1 MNQKMVVT
9 NLRMEE
15 VNYLAVKALAGEAG
29 MSVNEY
35 VNTIVWEYSGK
46 KQLGIKPEKK
56 SRRNRKSFWDI
67 YKIMEGKTREG
78 MGASEDDKLI
88 YGIKDD

>member
-1 MNQKMVVT
+1 MVVT

-15 VNYLAVKALAGEAG
+15 ANYLAVKALAGEAG

-35 VNTIVWEYSGK
+35 VNTIVWEYFGK

-56 SRRNRKSFWDI
+56 SRRSRKSFWDI
-67 YKIMEGKTREG
+67 YKIMDGKTYEG

-88 YGIKDD
+88 YGIKND

>member
-1 MNQKMVVT
+1 MNRRMVVT

-15 VNYLAVKALAGEAG
+15 ANYLAVKALAGEAG

-56 SRRNRKSFWDI
+56 SGRNIKSFWDI
-67 YKIMEGKTREG
+67 PKIMEGKPCRG
-78 MGASEDDKLI
+78 MGASEDDKAI
-88 YGIKDD
+88 YGIKDE